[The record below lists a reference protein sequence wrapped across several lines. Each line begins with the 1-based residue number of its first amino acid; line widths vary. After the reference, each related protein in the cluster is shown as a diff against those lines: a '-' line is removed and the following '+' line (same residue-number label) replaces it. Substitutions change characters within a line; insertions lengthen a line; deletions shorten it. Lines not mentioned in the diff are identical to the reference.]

1 MPRLT
6 IPVRLRWSDIDAYR
20 HVNNARMLG
29 ILEEC
34 RIQAFWASVPG
45 DPAGPPAEAPAT
57 SGPTMSAL
65 QAAADAP
72 GTKVLATGPGSGTNT
87 YIARQEIEYLAPVP
101 YSLEPLQVELWIS
114 HLGGAS
120 IDVCYE
126 IPGPDG
132 PAARATTTLVLVDEE
147 TGRPRRLTAD
157 ERSVWSEFMDPPIR
171 FRRRDRDTSDA
182 ASATAQDGA

>member
-20 HVNNARMLG
+20 HVNNAKMLG

-34 RIQAFWASVPG
+34 RIQAFWQPRQGEDS
-45 DPAGPPAEAPAT
+45 PA
-57 SGPTMSAL
+57 M
-65 QAAADAP
+65 
-72 GTKVLATGPGSGTNT
+72 GPGSGTNT
-87 YIARQEIEYLAPVP
+87 LIARQEIEYLAPVE

-114 HLGGAS
+114 HMGGAS

-147 TGRPRRLTAD
+147 TGRPRRITAA
-157 ERSVWSEFMDPPIR
+157 ERSAWSELTDAAIR
-171 FRRRDRDTSDA
+171 FRRRDRDTSDGG
-182 ASATAQDGA
+182 SSTVENTA